1 MTTVDVY
8 IDGGGERLSLH
19 NGLFGPATTVYHAAY
34 EASRDGK
41 AVGGW
46 NSSGGPDVTMAGR
59 ELRTI
64 LAKIRNCHVTIRGP
78 KTTRWC
84 SGSARQFRTTKHTQS
99 GASSSDR
106 SRGGATALSARPATA
121 STGAG

>member
-8 IDGGGERLSLH
+8 IDGGGDTLSLH

-34 EASRDGK
+34 EASRAGK

-46 NSSGGPDVTMAGR
+46 NSSGGLEVTMAGR

-64 LAKIRNCHVTIRGP
+64 LARIKDLPRHHQRPEDDEMVQRFCASIQDDATYAVRGIE
-78 KTTRWC
+78 
-84 SGSARQFRTTKHTQS
+84 F
-99 GASSSDR
+99 
-106 SRGGATALSARPATA
+106 
-121 STGAG
+121 